1 MEGEHF
7 SATQIAY
14 DGIRRMIFVTHELR
28 PGQKL
33 VESTVA
39 QKLCIS
45 RTPVREAI
53 HRLQQD
59 GILERIP
66 NRGSFVCIPK
76 KRDIVHSYEIVAALS
91 AMSCYI
97 IAEAVSEGRDLSEIF
112 QSLDDACEAMDAAS
126 AEGNRELWLML
137 DRDFHYYIAVHSGNE
152 RLTSLFRHAHEMVYH
167 DVWQFPSR
175 VIDADNSCREHHA
188 IVDAMRAG
196 ETIRAHEL
204 ELRHMMRTRETIRN
218 MEFE

>member
-1 MEGEHF
+1 MEEEHF

-97 IAEAVSEGRDLSEIF
+97 IAEAVSEV
-112 QSLDDACEAMDAAS
+112 AA
-126 AEGNRELWLML
+126 E
-137 DRDFHYYIAVHSGNE
+137 
-152 RLTSLFRHAHEMVYH
+152 
-167 DVWQFPSR
+167 
-175 VIDADNSCREHHA
+175 CRNYKT
-188 IVDAMRAG
+188 V
-196 ETIRAHEL
+196 
-204 ELRHMMRTRETIRN
+204 
-218 MEFE
+218 